1 MLMSELLST
10 LAVDNSGI
18 KGSNR
23 IGKLQNGKEKLLPSN
38 ELAHTVPASTHTS
51 TAKSSTFLQTIHAQ
65 QEKVKAK
72 PLSKKDGT
80 TVTFTPTQ
88 ASLSTVPN
96 VIPSTLHAPNEL
108 ATFTNSLHAE
118 AIVPNV
124 SSPSSGSKVTK
135 QANVN
140 FAKQG
145 EQGQPVIASDILLA
159 KTPLSPSKAAANTLG
174 VKYEKVISG
183 HPQSASAVPSNRTLV
198 QTPSKVPVKG
208 TPVQVTSSVSE
219 TSTPPVTSTRGQV
232 TNAVQAKLRLM
243 QATSAV
249 QAKKTFV
256 QTPSKV
262 SVKGTSVH
270 VTSSIPETSTPPVTS
285 TRGQVT
291 NAVQAKLRLTQVT
304 SAVQPK
310 SEPVPSYLLTSPM
323 SLQAELRPFSVHGVK
338 EASQPATQLPA
349 TQAIQA
355 SLQSSV
361 VQQIVVTKLP
371 TTKTSSLNA
380 LSNAHGRFALSALVN
395 PPLLLSQAKGF
406 RRVSNNTISRQNA
419 QKITRVVQPHQQE
432 ALSSW
437 LGFLPTSFRL
447 RQARITPTLSSR
459 QLAQGKAEVQ
469 PGLALQ
475 DTMQKANMPANRSFA
490 LSMTLSHHVAKKI
503 VPSKSTATL
512 PNSSSV
518 TNTNAASG
526 FWGNA
531 STVGAQNS
539 LQTSN
544 YLLSSPMTMA
554 SAAMWA
560 FGEGNPLLLLALQ
573 KARQTRQITTTRVE
587 MTLHPA
593 NLGKLHLQVQAHPS
607 GQLQIQ
613 FLASQTSSKSL
624 LEKYLPDLKQS
635 LQQSGFTQI
644 SVDVRSGGGQSQQY
658 PSNHTAS
665 PLSIGSISPTMHASR
680 PIASIDQFEGNSSNT
695 VGFIARA

>member
-18 KGSNR
+18 KGSHR
-23 IGKLQNGKEKLLPSN
+23 LGKLQNGKEKLLPSN

-80 TVTFTPTQ
+80 TVPFTPTQ

-145 EQGQPVIASDILLA
+145 EQGQPVIASDILVA
-159 KTPLSPSKAAANTLG
+159 KAPLSPSKAASNTLG
-174 VKYEKVISG
+174 VNHEKVISG

-208 TPVQVTSSVSE
+208 TPVQV
-219 TSTPPVTSTRGQV
+219 
-232 TNAVQAKLRLM
+232 M
-243 QATSAV
+243 
-249 QAKKTFV
+249 
-256 QTPSKV
+256 
-262 SVKGTSVH
+262 
-270 VTSSIPETSTPPVTS
+270 SSIPETSTPPVTS
-285 TRGQVT
+285 TRGQ
-291 NAVQAKLRLTQVT
+291 AT
-304 SAVQPK
+304 STVQPK
-310 SEPVPSYLLTSPM
+310 LEPVPSYLLTSPT
-323 SLQAELRPFSVHGVK
+323 SLQANLRPFSVRGVK
-338 EASQPATQLPA
+338 TASQTASHLPG

-371 TTKTSSLNA
+371 STKTSSLHA

-395 PPLLLSQAKGF
+395 PPLLLSQAKGI
-406 RRVSNNTISRQNA
+406 RRVSNNTISRKNA
-419 QKITRVVQPHQQE
+419 QKITLVVQPQQQE

-512 PNSSSV
+512 PNSSSA

-544 YLLSSPMTMA
+544 YLLSNPMTMA

-635 LQQSGFTQI
+635 LQQSGFTQV

-665 PLSIGSISPTMHASR
+665 PLSFGSISPTMHASR
-680 PIASIDQFEGNSSNT
+680 PIASIDQFEGSSSNT
-695 VGFIARA
+695 DGFIARA

>member
-145 EQGQPVIASDILLA
+145 EQGQPVIASDILVA
-159 KTPLSPSKAAANTLG
+159 KAPLSPSKAASNTLG
-174 VKYEKVISG
+174 VNHEKVISG

-219 TSTPPVTSTRGQV
+219 TSTPPVTSTRGQA
-232 TNAVQAKLRLM
+232 TSPVQAKLRLT
-243 QATSAV
+243 QVTSAV
-249 QAKKTFV
+249 PSNRTLV

-262 SVKGTSVH
+262 PVKGTPVQ
-270 VTSSIPETSTPPVTS
+270 VMSSIPETSTPPVTS
-285 TRGQVT
+285 TRGQ
-291 NAVQAKLRLTQVT
+291 AT
-304 SAVQPK
+304 STVQPK
-310 SEPVPSYLLTSPM
+310 LEPVPSYLLTSPT
-323 SLQAELRPFSVHGVK
+323 SLQANLRPFSVRGVK
-338 EASQPATQLPA
+338 TASQTASHLPG

-371 TTKTSSLNA
+371 STKTSSLHA

-395 PPLLLSQAKGF
+395 PPLLLSQAKGI
-406 RRVSNNTISRQNA
+406 RRVSNNTISRKNA
-419 QKITRVVQPHQQE
+419 QKITLVVQPQQQE

-512 PNSSSV
+512 PNSSSA

-544 YLLSSPMTMA
+544 YLLSNPMTMA

-635 LQQSGFTQI
+635 LQQSGFTQV

-665 PLSIGSISPTMHASR
+665 PLSFGSISPTMHASR
-680 PIASIDQFEGNSSNT
+680 PIASIDQFEGSSSNT
-695 VGFIARA
+695 DGFIARA

>member
-18 KGSNR
+18 KGSHR
-23 IGKLQNGKEKLLPSN
+23 LGKLQNGKEKLLPSN

-80 TVTFTPTQ
+80 TVPFTPTQ

-145 EQGQPVIASDILLA
+145 EQGQPVIASDILVA
-159 KTPLSPSKAAANTLG
+159 KAPLSPSKAASNTLG
-174 VKYEKVISG
+174 VNHEKVISG

-208 TPVQVTSSVSE
+208 TPVQV
-219 TSTPPVTSTRGQV
+219 
-232 TNAVQAKLRLM
+232 M
-243 QATSAV
+243 
-249 QAKKTFV
+249 
-256 QTPSKV
+256 
-262 SVKGTSVH
+262 
-270 VTSSIPETSTPPVTS
+270 SSIPETSTPPVTS
-285 TRGQVT
+285 TRGQ
-291 NAVQAKLRLTQVT
+291 AT
-304 SAVQPK
+304 STVQPK
-310 SEPVPSYLLTSPM
+310 LEPVPSYLLTSPT
-323 SLQAELRPFSVHGVK
+323 SLQANLRPFSVRGVK
-338 EASQPATQLPA
+338 TASQTASHLPG

-371 TTKTSSLNA
+371 STKTSSLHA

-395 PPLLLSQAKGF
+395 PPLLLSQAKGI
-406 RRVSNNTISRQNA
+406 RRVSNNTISRKNA
-419 QKITRVVQPHQQE
+419 QKITLVVQPQQQE

-512 PNSSSV
+512 PNSSSA

-544 YLLSSPMTMA
+544 YLLSIPMTMA

-635 LQQSGFTQI
+635 LQQSGFTQV

-665 PLSIGSISPTMHASR
+665 PLSFGSISPTMHASR
-680 PIASIDQFEGNSSNT
+680 PIASIDQFEGSSSNT
-695 VGFIARA
+695 DGFIARA